1 MGLKGSPQKQE
12 SGNKSYPWIQQNY
25 GAGGASAFNGG
36 TSGIEGLLGMPGGD
50 PQALQKFWN
59 STGGQFM
66 LNQGTDQVNAN
77 MYARGL
83 GKSGADI
90 KGLEDYRS
98 GLASSK
104 LNDLMQ
110 NYFGLAKLGLGAG
123 DLVSQAGQYSK
134 GSGASQ
140 GSLGQIAQGVGTLLA
155 FI

>member
-12 SGNKSYPWIQQNY
+12 SGNHAYPWVQQNF
-25 GAGGASAFNGG
+25 GQGGADAFNTGLGNITNILTGQDGG
-36 TSGIEGLLGMPGGD
+36 AALKNWWNSSGGD
-50 PQALQKFWN
+50 
-59 STGGQFM
+59 FM
-66 LNQGTDQVNAN
+66 LHQGTDQINAN

-90 KGLEDYRS
+90 KGIENYRS
-98 GLASSK
+98 GLADSK
-104 LNDLMQ
+104 LNEVLQ
-110 NYFGLAKLGLGAG
+110 NFMGLSKLGLGAG

-140 GSLGQIAQGVGTLLA
+140 GSLGQIAQGIGTLLA